1 MLIEIYLKFKGLIGQ
16 GNNTKKDVFD
26 KIADEFN
33 KHADIKGTGEQCLR
47 KWKNWKQNK
56 KKSSSFYQVG
66 FQVQKFLGFLRTVSK
81 SPKVI
86 T

>member
-16 GNNTKKDVFD
+16 GNNTKKGVFD

-56 KKSSSFYQVG
+56 KKLKTTTGKWAGHIQ
-66 FQVQKFLGFLRTVSK
+66 LGNFTRKWSNA
-81 SPKVI
+81 
-86 T
+86 